1 VSGTSIVRREIVR
14 ATAAAIVLVAA
25 VLFVSATVAH
35 DGHSEEDS
43 MFGVVYI
50 SLLSIGAAVALVIIY
65 RIHLRGRNRHT
76 GLPRP
81 IKRRRVRGP
90 LKNGRLN

>member
-1 VSGTSIVRREIVR
+1 VSDTSIVRPEVVR
-14 ATAAAIVLVAA
+14 ATAAAIVLVA
-25 VLFVSATVAH
+25 VILFVSPTVAH
-35 DGHSEEDS
+35 DGHWDEDS
-43 MFGVVYI
+43 TFGVLYI
-50 SLLSIGAAVALVIIY
+50 SLFFIAAAVALVIIF
-65 RIHLRGRNRHT
+65 RIQRGARNRHT

>member
-1 VSGTSIVRREIVR
+1 MSDTSIMRSEVVR
-14 ATAAAIVLVAA
+14 ATAVAVILVAA
-25 VLFVSATVAH
+25 ILSVSPTVAH
-35 DGHSEEDS
+35 DGYSEEDS
-43 MFGVVYI
+43 TFGLVYI
-50 SLLSIGAAVALVIIY
+50 GLFFIAAVVAVVVIY
-65 RIHLRGRNRHT
+65 RIQLAARNRHT